1 LAESDESG
9 TPQTSP
15 VPELNP
21 LLNPILNKNLGR
33 WAEVYFKCPPERRD
47 EAVRQ
52 LLRDLESEQ
61 DAQFGAGTSPS
72 YVFPHRDDPARNES
86 TASLPEVQPLVC
98 QSCGFAARPN
108 QKFCGRCGER
118 LVVPASSNDSRR
130 GEESPFS
137 PRDLGSE
144 RFRLWPSGNG
154 PEPRAEANI
163 AAEPDFS
170 IVQQSAPLWYSYRF
184 YIGTGLAIAVL
195 VLGYLAW
202 RVTQDAPAV
211 SKRPE
216 QAPSAAAA
224 PSSSTPAAETA
235 TPEKSIADHSAH
247 PPTSPAHVTESEI
260 PPKPTGVQNAHPGTV
275 NSNPG
280 PAQAREENAT
290 PSPASSEQ
298 SLTGPA
304 SSAYGS
310 QELATA
316 QEFLTGSGGK
326 QADSQQAV
334 EWLWKSVAKRNT
346 EATLLLARLYL
357 RGDGVQ
363 KNCDQGRILLD
374 IAARKGSK
382 DAATLLQNLQAFGCP

>member
-1 LAESDESG
+1 
-9 TPQTSP
+9 
-15 VPELNP
+15 
-21 LLNPILNKNLGR
+21 
-33 WAEVYFKCPPERRD
+33 
-47 EAVRQ
+47 
-52 LLRDLESEQ
+52 
-61 DAQFGAGTSPS
+61 
-72 YVFPHRDDPARNES
+72 
-86 TASLPEVQPLVC
+86 
-98 QSCGFAARPN
+98 
-108 QKFCGRCGER
+108 
-118 LVVPASSNDSRR
+118 
-130 GEESPFS
+130 
-137 PRDLGSE
+137 
-144 RFRLWPSGNG
+144 
-154 PEPRAEANI
+154 
-163 AAEPDFS
+163 
-170 IVQQSAPLWYSYRF
+170 
-184 YIGTGLAIAVL
+184 
-195 VLGYLAW
+195 
-202 RVTQDAPAV
+202 
-211 SKRPE
+211 
-216 QAPSAAAA
+216 
-224 PSSSTPAAETA
+224 
-235 TPEKSIADHSAH
+235 
-247 PPTSPAHVTESEI
+247 
-260 PPKPTGVQNAHPGTV
+260 VQNAHPGTV